1 MVFLHRNRLLSSE
14 ELKASLFPP
23 HYSEFTFARMTKN
36 FRAHLF
42 LFLANLIYGV
52 SFTIAKD
59 VVPKFIQPF
68 GAIVIRVSVSLV
80 LFLIAHAVFIKE
92 KIKRKDIPLL
102 IGCGFFGV
110 AINQLLFFKGLSI
123 TTPIHAA
130 LIMTTTPIIVLV
142 LSGLLK
148 DEKITILKIAGI
160 VVGICGAL
168 VITVFGKEISF
179 STTTAEG
186 DIYVMINAASYAVY
200 LVIVKPLMH
209 RYHPITIIKWVFLFG
224 WIFVLP
230 VGWNQFHAIN
240 WNSFSPSIWFEL
252 SFIVIATTF
261 FAYLFNI
268 LALKTADPSLAGI
281 YIYIQPALATI
292 FAMILGRDDL
302 NGIKILAMILIFA
315 GVYLVSI
322 RSEKNPIIKVF
333 SGK

>member
-1 MVFLHRNRLLSSE
+1 MS
-14 ELKASLFPP
+14 K
-23 HYSEFTFARMTKN
+23 TFQ
-36 FRAHLF
+36 AHLF
-42 LFLANLIYGV
+42 LFLANLIYGI

-59 VVPKFIQPF
+59 VVPHYIQPF

-80 LFLIAHAVFIKE
+80 LFLFVHSFFIKE

-102 IGCGFFGV
+102 IACGFFGV

-148 DEKITILKIAGI
+148 DERITPLKIIGI
-160 VVGICGAL
+160 LIGICGAL
-168 VITVFGKEISF
+168 VITIFGKEISF
-179 STTTAEG
+179 STSTAEG
-186 DIYVMINAASYAVY
+186 DIYIMLNAASYAVY
-200 LVIVKPLMH
+200 LVIVKPLM
-209 RYHPITIIKWVFLFG
+209 RQYHPITIIKWVFLFG
-224 WIFVLP
+224 WIFVMP
-230 VGWNQFHAIN
+230 VGWGQFHSIV
-240 WNSFSPSIWFEL
+240 WNSFSPSIWYEL

-268 LALKTADPSLAGI
+268 LALKNADPSLAGI

-292 FAMILGRDDL
+292 FAMILGKDDL
-302 NGIKILAMILIFA
+302 SGIKILAMILIFA

-322 RSEKNPIIKVF
+322 QSFKLPFQKPNYEK
-333 SGK
+333 

>member
-1 MVFLHRNRLLSSE
+1 MSKIFQ
-14 ELKASLFPP
+14 
-23 HYSEFTFARMTKN
+23 
-36 FRAHLF
+36 AHLF

-59 VVPKFIQPF
+59 VVPTFVQPF

-80 LFLIAHAVFIKE
+80 LFLMVHAVFIKE

-102 IGCGFFGV
+102 IACGFFGV

-148 DEKITILKIAGI
+148 DEKITLLKIIGI
-160 VVGICGAL
+160 IVGICGAL

-179 STTTAEG
+179 STSTAEG
-186 DIYVMINAASYAVY
+186 DIYIMLNAASYAVY

-209 RYHPITIIKWVFLFG
+209 QYHPITIIKWVFLFG
-224 WIFVLP
+224 WIFVMP
-230 VGWNQFHAIN
+230 IGWNEFHSID
-240 WNSFSPSIWFEL
+240 WNSFTPYIWFEL

-261 FAYLFNI
+261 LAYLFNI
-268 LALKTADPSLAGI
+268 LALKNADPSLAGS
-281 YIYIQPALATI
+281 YIYVQPALATI

-302 NGIKILAMILIFA
+302 SGIKILAMVLIFA

-322 RSEKNPIIKVF
+322 QSFKLPFQKPNSEK
-333 SGK
+333 